1 MELKYEPCDFCL
13 SLEVGT
19 YVKKHKESPDIK
31 SANEKVQVE
40 PVKSNCA
47 GGLPEPPEA
56 SCFPLWASSHLSLA
70 TRVGGL
76 GGGWESKSMLPR
88 RQSLKSSPDPRSQI
102 LFLEGKEHQ

>member
-19 YVKKHKESPDIK
+19 YVKKHKESSDIK
-31 SANEKVQVE
+31 NANEKVQAE

-56 SCFPLWASSHLSLA
+56 SCFPLLWASSHLSLA
-70 TRVGGL
+70 TRSGED
-76 GGGWESKSMLPR
+76 WESKSMLPR
-88 RQSLKSSPDPRSQI
+88 RQRLKSNRDPRSQI
-102 LFLEGKEHQ
+102 LFLEGKERQ

>member
-1 MELKYEPCDFCL
+1 MELKYEPRDLCL

-31 SANEKVQVE
+31 SANEKVQAE

-56 SCFPLWASSHLSLA
+56 SCVPLWTSSHLSLA
-70 TRVGGL
+70 TRRGED
-76 GGGWESKSMLPR
+76 WESESMLPR
-88 RQSLKSSPDPRSQI
+88 RQSLKSSPDPGSQI
-102 LFLEGKEHQ
+102 LFLEGKECP